1 MHSTTTRV
9 VLILLDFR
17 KDILLASRVLSTTRT
32 GVLARVFISRVAQFR
47 TVKCRH
53 LNISTSLRL
62 DVGVTGDSDNGR
74 RRRHSSDIQCDRSGG
89 LIKAMFP
96 FRPRK
101 PMYGGALKRQMQRS
115 AAAAADDGTT
125 SSRKGNKN
133 RRIPDPLEPLR
144 SGGPVERAVVGDL
157 LALQRLFV
165 ARQKGTKD
173 ETAVVAAV
181 PEEHDAP
188 GSSFLLFKRAF
199 REGKVGV
206 LHTRCLPPRCDRAD
220 FAQLLYSAC
229 LGLLRRSLRDCEGGE
244 KGDAC
249 EDDFGGVE
257 AEIEGEDAG
266 SDGLINAIFAV
277 FCLYTLYETCPLPDF
292 PSVVSSPTSD
302 QAKEALSVLP
312 LGLGGGAAGEQ
323 SRVIYRRAY
332 RSPVRVGTGDVVHLD
347 EVRDACMERAA
358 ACEAR
363 RARARKKR
371 LGEADAAAGGA
382 AAPASG
388 PRARGWRCHCGL
400 AEDCLE
406 VLGRL
411 RDGECLDYCEYAG
424 PCSVEGFAG
433 STEYFEKVV
442 EAPPALSAKADFF
455 SMVGADAADVE
466 VGPLGVASDDYEA
479 TLSRYISSVES
490 LMQKSRQRH
499 VLRRG
504 AGATRAKLV
513 QRELEPIL
521 QERRGDGSKP
531 HFIER
536 LNVIRE
542 LFEKGEYQSVVNLSY
557 GTPEKAPE
565 LERVSSQEVILNL
578 PGASIDEPQRN
589 KNGAVYPP
597 NFRFEVPRGLSA
609 SLEKGIRRALK
620 DSINNALRT
629 IAAKS
634 AANKAKVP
642 EEVRDHPCGPS
653 TAGIRDG
660 DGGSVQFLQ
669 LDEVESVT
677 SQESRE
683 SRNGGEGM
691 AALQDLLELARE
703 NDRLSE
709 DSEGSS
715 GDAGGSVVTDAP
727 SSVGQAHLAA
737 LLQRVRTEE
746 KLGDDGRKRSVSQ
759 RKRPSKKKKVTRGSK
774 NGSGEETYDG
784 NDSSSGGE
792 GRSALAS
799 LLSFTDLKS

>member
-1 MHSTTTRV
+1 M
-9 VLILLDFR
+9 
-17 KDILLASRVLSTTRT
+17 
-32 GVLARVFISRVAQFR
+32 
-47 TVKCRH
+47 
-53 LNISTSLRL
+53 
-62 DVGVTGDSDNGR
+62 
-74 RRRHSSDIQCDRSGG
+74 
-89 LIKAMFP
+89 
-96 FRPRK
+96 
-101 PMYGGALKRQMQRS
+101 
-115 AAAAADDGTT
+115 
-125 SSRKGNKN
+125 
-133 RRIPDPLEPLR
+133 
-144 SGGPVERAVVGDL
+144 
-157 LALQRLFV
+157 
-165 ARQKGTKD
+165 
-173 ETAVVAAV
+173 
-181 PEEHDAP
+181 
-188 GSSFLLFKRAF
+188 
-199 REGKVGV
+199 
-206 LHTRCLPPRCDRAD
+206 
-220 FAQLLYSAC
+220 
-229 LGLLRRSLRDCEGGE
+229 
-244 KGDAC
+244 
-249 EDDFGGVE
+249 
-257 AEIEGEDAG
+257 
-266 SDGLINAIFAV
+266 
-277 FCLYTLYETCPLPDF
+277 
-292 PSVVSSPTSD
+292 
-302 QAKEALSVLP
+302 
-312 LGLGGGAAGEQ
+312 
-323 SRVIYRRAY
+323 
-332 RSPVRVGTGDVVHLD
+332 
-347 EVRDACMERAA
+347 
-358 ACEAR
+358 
-363 RARARKKR
+363 
-371 LGEADAAAGGA
+371 
-382 AAPASG
+382 
-388 PRARGWRCHCGL
+388 
-400 AEDCLE
+400 
-406 VLGRL
+406 
-411 RDGECLDYCEYAG
+411 
-424 PCSVEGFAG
+424 
-433 STEYFEKVV
+433 
-442 EAPPALSAKADFF
+442 
-455 SMVGADAADVE
+455 
-466 VGPLGVASDDYEA
+466 
-479 TLSRYISSVES
+479 
-490 LMQKSRQRH
+490 
-499 VLRRG
+499 
-504 AGATRAKLV
+504 
-513 QRELEPIL
+513 

-542 LFEKGEYQSVVNLSY
+542 LFEKGDYQSVVNLSY

-715 GDAGGSVVTDAP
+715 GDAGGSVVE
-727 SSVGQAHLAA
+727 Q
-737 LLQRVRTEE
+737 
-746 KLGDDGRKRSVSQ
+746 LGDDGRKRSVSQ